1 LFRYAATL
9 PEAGMAGNPLMTRV
23 RHTLVA
29 VLLFAITIALA
40 TGGARSQQPISGD
53 YGKAF
58 DAWVAQY
65 HPTTAIVAVRRH
77 GETVFLKGHGTDPHA
92 PSLIGSMSK
101 PITGVCIATLIRDG
115 RLAFTTPLREALA
128 GFFRRHG
135 PPADRRLGSVTIEQL
150 LTHRSGLLGNDE
162 DDPMQEIWRRR
173 AEQGMANV
181 ASLEPLLVEHFR
193 HPLAHEPGSRSSY
206 SNTGFV
212 VLSAVVE
219 EASGKPYETYCREAV
234 FEKLGIASARL
245 HPDWRQFS
253 GARGWTIAGADYL
266 AFLDVFDPSNPF
278 LGDRV
283 KAWIVA
289 AETKGDPAYRGQ
301 FEGLGLPTSILP
313 TGWRVLHS
321 GILNFHGRAPDGH
334 RIEAVIHNHA
344 YREPTGISAF
354 HAMTPAEEDN
364 PALSELDQALHRVH
378 ERLWKR

>member
-1 LFRYAATL
+1 MT
-9 PEAGMAGNPLMTRV
+9 PLS
-23 RHTLVA
+23 HTLA
-29 VLLFAITIALA
+29 SVLLVASAIALVA
-40 TGGARSQQPISGD
+40 AVARSEPQFSD
-53 YGKAF
+53 AYGKAF
-58 DAWVAQY
+58 DTWVAKH

-77 GETVFLKGHGTDPHA
+77 GKTVFLKGHGADPRA

-101 PITGVCIATLIRDG
+101 PITGACIATLIRDG
-115 RLAFTTPLREALA
+115 KLAFTTPLREALA
-128 GFFRRHG
+128 DFLRRHG
-135 PPADRRLGSVTIEQL
+135 PPADRRLENATIEQL

-173 AEQGMANV
+173 AAQGMAHI
-181 ASLEPLLVEHFR
+181 ASLEPLLAEHFR

-212 VLSAVVE
+212 VLSAVI
-219 EASGKPYETYCREAV
+219 EAASSKSYEIYCREAV

-253 GARGWTIAGADYL
+253 GARGWIISAADYL
-266 AFLDVFDPSNPF
+266 AFLEVFDPKNPF

-289 AETKGDPAYRGQ
+289 AETRWDPAYRGQ
-301 FEGLGLPTSILP
+301 FEGLGIPTSILP
-313 TGWRVLHS
+313 EGWQVLHS
-321 GILNFHGRAPDGH
+321 GILDFKGKAPNGRP
-334 RIEAVIHNHA
+334 IEAVIHSHA

-354 HAMTPAEEDN
+354 HAMTPADEDN

-378 ERLWKR
+378 DKLRRP